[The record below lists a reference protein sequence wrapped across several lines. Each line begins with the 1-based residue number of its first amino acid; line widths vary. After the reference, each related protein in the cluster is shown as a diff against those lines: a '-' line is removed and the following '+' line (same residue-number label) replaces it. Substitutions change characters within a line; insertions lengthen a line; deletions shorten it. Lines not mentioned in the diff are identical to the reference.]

1 MKQLNLLR
9 KDYCLI
15 ITLIVHLLNFK
26 SQMSKVVL
34 LLGSN
39 LGNRKNFLDKAIEL
53 IKSEVGLISKA
64 SSIYESEPWG
74 FNSNNLFLNQV
85 IIIESTYQPQTILK
99 KLQQIEKELG
109 KKIKSPTYQNR
120 TIDIDILFYDEMQ
133 MESENLKIP
142 HPRLHLRQFTMIP
155 LVEIAGDYI
164 HPVLGQRLDIL
175 ATNSTDNKT
184 VKVFEYVKPALT
196 PTANEV

>member
-1 MKQLNLLR
+1 
-9 KDYCLI
+9 
-15 ITLIVHLLNFK
+15 
-26 SQMSKVVL
+26 MSKVVL

-53 IKSEVGLISKA
+53 IKSEVGFISKV

-120 TIDIDILFYDEMQ
+120 TIDIDILFYDEIQ

-164 HPVLGQRLDIL
+164 HPVLGQRLDML